1 MGKKNFTIQSLI
13 KKIIFVTN
21 YDRNGYL
28 EKDLCFDVNSDLNF
42 KFRFTKVL
50 EIVKFSFPNLY

>member
-28 EKDLCFDVNSDLNF
+28 EKDLCFDVNLNF